1 MVATFDAQA
10 PVTPAGKP
18 MNVAPVAVVVAYV
31 IFEIAEL
38 MHRVCALEPAEELK
52 EIVLFGVTL
61 IVPVAFTA
69 PQPAP
74 VKGIE

>member
-1 MVATFDAQA
+1 
-10 PVTPAGKP
+10 
-18 MNVAPVAVVVAYV
+18 
-31 IFEIAEL
+31 